1 MKVQELLKRQTG
13 KLVTCRSR
21 DTIHTAANLMADK
34 KIGVLPVQDDGGT
47 LVGVISERDVS
58 RGVGE
63 RGTGLAALSV
73 SDLMTRDVVTCK
85 PDDSLKEAMSTMSR
99 RHIRHLLVLDGG
111 ELTGVISQ
119 RDVLNAV
126 LQETQLE
133 VNVLRDYARA
143 KG

>member
-21 DTIHTAANLMADK
+21 DSIATAANLMADK
-34 KIGVLPVQDDGGT
+34 RIGALPVQDDAGA
-47 LVGVISERDVS
+47 LVGILSERDIA
-58 RGVGE
+58 RGVGDK
-63 RGTGLAALSV
+63 GAGLASLSV
-73 SDLMTRDVVTCK
+73 GDLMTRDVVSCK
-85 PDDSLKEAMSTMSR
+85 PEDSLKEAMSVMSR
-99 RHIRHLLVLDGG
+99 HHIRHLLVLQGG
-111 ELTGVISQ
+111 ALTGVISQ
-119 RDVLNAV
+119 RDVLNAI